1 MNELVFK
8 GQNDQ
13 ALTNS
18 LLVAEKFGKRHA
30 DVIRS
35 IENLLNTSDFELN
48 AKMRLAFVSSTYE
61 DSTGKANP
69 VYIMSRKGFSILV
82 MGYTGVKAL
91 KFKSDFYDAFE
102 NMEKILK
109 QQQKPLSQMEA
120 LLQSVQMLADQ
131 DKRLNHVED
140 KVLELDARITTRP
153 DYFTIAG
160 YARMKKIKCGL
171 TLASSLGRK
180 AAAICQSNGYP
191 MEKTPDPRFGE
202 VNTYPMSVL
211 EEVFDMN
218 IY

>member
-13 ALTNS
+13 VLTNS
-18 LLVAEKFGKRHA
+18 LLVAEKFGKEHSKVMR
-30 DVIRS
+30 DID
-35 IENLLNTSDFELN
+35 NLSCSKEFRVANFGETPYVHPQN
-48 AKMRLAFVSSTYE
+48 GQTYKMYVMTK
-61 DSTGKANP
+61 D
-69 VYIMSRKGFSILV
+69 GFSFLV
-82 MGYTGVKAL
+82 MGYTGKRAGVFKEEYIKAFNIMDKAL
-91 KFKSDFYDAFE
+91 KE
-102 NMEKILK
+102 
-109 QQQKPLSQMEA
+109 QQKPLSQIEA

-131 DKRLNHVED
+131 DKRLNRVED
-140 KVLELDARITTRP
+140 KMLELDARTTTRP

-202 VNTYPMSVL
+202 VNTYPLSVL

>member
-13 ALTNS
+13 VLTNS
-18 LLVAEKFGKRHA
+18 LLVAEKFGKEHSKVMR
-30 DVIRS
+30 DID
-35 IENLLNTSDFELN
+35 NLSCSKEFRVANFGETPYVHPQN
-48 AKMRLAFVSSTYE
+48 GQTYKMYVMTK
-61 DSTGKANP
+61 D
-69 VYIMSRKGFSILV
+69 GFSFLV
-82 MGYTGVKAL
+82 MGYTGKRAGVFKEEYIKAFNIMDKAL
-91 KFKSDFYDAFE
+91 KE
-102 NMEKILK
+102 
-109 QQQKPLSQMEA
+109 QQKPLSQIEA

-131 DKRLNHVED
+131 DKRLNRVED
-140 KVLELDARITTRP
+140 KVLKLDARTTTRP

-191 MEKTPDPRFGE
+191 MEETPDPRFGK
-202 VNTYPMSVL
+202 VNTYPLSVL